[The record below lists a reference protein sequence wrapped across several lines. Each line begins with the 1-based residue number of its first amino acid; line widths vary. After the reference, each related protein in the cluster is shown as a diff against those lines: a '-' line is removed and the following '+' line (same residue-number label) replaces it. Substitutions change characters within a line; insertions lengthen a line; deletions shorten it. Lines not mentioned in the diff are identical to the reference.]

1 MLNLARGWAQPHKL
15 DFKPIRGRAVQRLLG
30 FAGVFFTIIAC
41 VSGAEAIDI
50 YFAEVKNG
58 GAFVQGDKAVAY
70 STITWEGQSTAAANR
85 YGGFRFVGVVPQS
98 CIGTLSD
105 GTSTIQVVVVDCT
118 PGIFPTAIV
127 DGGLEVG
134 AVTDG

>member
-1 MLNLARGWAQPHKL
+1 MGEQV
-15 DFKPIRGRAVQRLLG
+15 VQRSLG
-30 FAGVFFTIIAC
+30 FGVVFFTIIAS

-70 STITWEGQSTAAANR
+70 STITWEGQGTAAANR
-85 YGGFRFVGVVPQS
+85 YGGFRFIGVVPQS

-118 PGIFPTAIV
+118 PGVVPTAV
-127 DGGLEVG
+127 VHTGPGEVPE
-134 AVTDG
+134 T

>member
-1 MLNLARGWAQPHKL
+1 MQK
-15 DFKPIRGRAVQRLLG
+15 FLG
-30 FAGVFFTIIAC
+30 FAVVFFTIIAC
-41 VSGAEAIDI
+41 VSGAEAIDV

-70 STITWEGQSTAAANR
+70 STITWEGQTMVAANR
-85 YGGFRFVGVVPQS
+85 YGGFRFVGVVPKS

-118 PGIFPTAIV
+118 PGILPRAIV
-127 DGGLEVG
+127 DGGFQIG
-134 AVTDG
+134 AVTRG

>member
-1 MLNLARGWAQPHKL
+1 
-15 DFKPIRGRAVQRLLG
+15 VQRLLG

-70 STITWEGQSTAAANR
+70 STITWERQDTVAANR
-85 YGGFRFVGVVPQS
+85 AGGFTAAEIYRYLRGWIKKFAKLRVAILYFRAAV
-98 CIGTLSD
+98 
-105 GTSTIQVVVVDCT
+105 IQGDRV
-118 PGIFPTAIV
+118 
-127 DGGLEVG
+127 
-134 AVTDG
+134 

>member
-1 MLNLARGWAQPHKL
+1 MLNLARGCHTIG
-15 DFKPIRGRAVQRLLG
+15 FKPIRGRVVQRLLG
-30 FAGVFFTIIAC
+30 YAVVFFTIIAS

-70 STITWEGQSTAAANR
+70 STITWESQSTAAANR
-85 YGGFRFVGVVPQS
+85 YGGFRFVGVVPKN

-118 PGIFPTAIV
+118 PGILPTAIV
-127 DGGLEVG
+127 DGGLEIREL
-134 AVTDG
+134 TDG

>member
-1 MLNLARGWAQPHKL
+1 M
-15 DFKPIRGRAVQRLLG
+15 QRLLG
-30 FAGVFFTIIAC
+30 FAVVFFTIIAC
-41 VSGAEAIDI
+41 VSEAAAIDI

-85 YGGFRFVGVVPQS
+85 SGGFRFVGVVPKS

-127 DGGLEVG
+127 DREIR
-134 AVTDG
+134 AVTGG